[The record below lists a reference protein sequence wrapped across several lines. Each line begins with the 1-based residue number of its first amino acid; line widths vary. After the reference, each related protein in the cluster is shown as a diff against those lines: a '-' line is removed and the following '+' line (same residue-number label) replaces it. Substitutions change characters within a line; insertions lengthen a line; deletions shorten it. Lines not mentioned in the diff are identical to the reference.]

1 MKHQT
6 LNSIGSKPGPGTAS
20 GFKEVFG
27 KNDYRSLGN
36 KKKEEGNIENG
47 AIYFLIFLII
57 TIVSVSLF
65 KSKILHFL
73 FSHFL

>member
-1 MKHQT
+1 MKYRT
-6 LNSIGSKPGPGTAS
+6 VNNRRSKAGPDPGSGYEDVG
-20 GFKEVFG
+20 G
-27 KNDYRSLGN
+27 KNYYRVLGK

-47 AIYFLIFLII
+47 AVYFLIFIII
-57 TIVSVSLF
+57 TIVSFSLF